1 MLGGAGEAHAHV
13 FGSLKRPLKNA
24 LQRNSVWFSVHYIR
38 KIVPA
43 LELAHDLF
51 SYADIAWN
59 QPLRDLFLRE
69 SPGSRWHQ
77 PWDLGKQP
85 WKKRKKKKTNFC
97 DFPEQL
103 NFISMVLL
111 SFLKWPLKDNN
122 VLSVAGYF
130 VLIKTFLK
138 KTKWNIQTYQ
148 LDCVCAVEQL
158 IQNTWERAGVWVC
171 SFFSEFLPPE

>member
-51 SYADIAWN
+51 SYADVAWN

-77 PWDLGKQP
+77 P
-85 WKKRKKKKTNFC
+85 
-97 DFPEQL
+97 
-103 NFISMVLL
+103 
-111 SFLKWPLKDNN
+111 
-122 VLSVAGYF
+122 
-130 VLIKTFLK
+130 
-138 KTKWNIQTYQ
+138 
-148 LDCVCAVEQL
+148 
-158 IQNTWERAGVWVC
+158 
-171 SFFSEFLPPE
+171 